1 MEDNRYE
8 YAVNGGFE
16 GKQKENECEYV
27 CQDQIDERVASEGC
41 KKKTVK
47 I

>member
-8 YAVNGGFE
+8 YAVNGG
-16 GKQKENECEYV
+16 KHKENECEYI
-27 CQDQIDERVASEGC
+27 CKDQINERAANEGC

-47 I
+47 S